1 MIARTSGE
9 QIPKAGTYPAQRPSG
24 PAWAASPLVRLG
36 GAARLAPRCPHCNS
50 IVYSRRNRLCG
61 VCSRELPDAFRF
73 SEAEAQRIVRLLT
86 VERERH
92 RRWIS
97 KRFLE
102 AVSVL

>member
-1 MIARTSGE
+1 MTARTSGE
-9 QIPKAGTYPAQRPSG
+9 QISQADTYPAQRPS
-24 PAWAASPLVRLG
+24 WATRPGSPLVRFG
-36 GAARLAPRCPHCNS
+36 GASRLTPRCPHCNS

-61 VCSRELPDAFRF
+61 VCSRELPDSFRF
-73 SEAEAQRIVRLLT
+73 SEAEAQSVVRLLT

>member
-1 MIARTSGE
+1 
-9 QIPKAGTYPAQRPSG
+9 
-24 PAWAASPLVRLG
+24 
-36 GAARLAPRCPHCNS
+36 
-50 IVYSRRNRLCG
+50 
-61 VCSRELPDAFRF
+61 VCSRELPDAFQF
-73 SEAEAQRIVRLLT
+73 SEAEAQGIVRLLT